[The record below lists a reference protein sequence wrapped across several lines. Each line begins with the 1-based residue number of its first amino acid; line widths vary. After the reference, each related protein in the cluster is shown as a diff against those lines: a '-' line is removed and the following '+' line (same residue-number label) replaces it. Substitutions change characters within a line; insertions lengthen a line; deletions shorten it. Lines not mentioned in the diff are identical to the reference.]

1 MSDSGSVVR
10 STRVAVIGGG
20 LAGIA
25 AAATLAREG
34 FQTTLYES
42 RKTLGGRAGS
52 YLDRQSGEEIDNC
65 QHVSMGCCT
74 NLQAFC
80 EMLGLEE
87 FFSEERELV
96 FIGPDNSQT
105 TFGESFLPAPFHLT
119 SSFKK
124 LPYLSW
130 KEKREFA
137 SGIRALSK
145 TDPAQ
150 LSGVSFESWLKQH
163 GQSDSVI
170 QRVWHVVLVSA
181 LSESI
186 SRIDA
191 RYAQKVF
198 FDGFLSNRQG
208 WRVLIP
214 NRSLAEIYSSAAR
227 ERMNEFGL
235 NVELNTRLDE
245 LQGNQKQVEVA
256 KFRNREQ
263 LVEADEFIL
272 AVPPHQIG
280 KLVSSEVA
288 SGLPVEQFEQIE
300 TAPITSVHLW
310 FDREITPMRHAVL
323 VDRVGQ
329 WLFNRQDLTEQAGDD
344 VHRYQVVVSDSRNFD
359 AKSSDEI
366 ISTVVD
372 ELKEIWPATK
382 SAKIVHSRVIT
393 ERRAV
398 FSAVPGIDSLR
409 PQQSTAVDNL
419 FLAGDWTQTGWP
431 ATMEGAV
438 RSGFLAAESLLR
450 KYGVDRSVVVDDLPV
465 SRLSRWIFGNS
476 PRRSS

>member
-1 MSDSGSVVR
+1 MSDSGSVAKN
-10 STRVAVIGGG
+10 TKVAVIGGG

-25 AAATLAREG
+25 AAAILAREG
-34 FQTTLYES
+34 FPTTLYES
-42 RKTLGGRAGS
+42 RKSLGGRAGS

-96 FIGPDNSQT
+96 FVGPENSQT

-119 SSFKK
+119 PSFMK

-130 KEKREFA
+130 AEKREFA

-150 LSGVSFESWLKQH
+150 LSGVSFEAWLKQN
-163 GQSDSVI
+163 GQSESVI

-186 SRIDA
+186 ARIDA
-191 RYAQKVF
+191 KYAQKVF
-198 FDGFLSNRQG
+198 FDGFLANRQG
-208 WRVLIP
+208 WRVLVP

-227 ERMNEFGL
+227 ERMHGFGL
-235 NVELNTRLDE
+235 NVELNTRLEE
-245 LQGNQKQVEVA
+245 LQGNQERICGA
-256 KFRNREQ
+256 RFRNCEQ
-263 LVEADEFIL
+263 LVEADDFVL
-272 AVPPHQIG
+272 AVPPHQVG

-288 SGLPVEQFEQIE
+288 SQLPIEQFEQIQ

-310 FDREITPMRHAVL
+310 FDREITPLRHSVL

-329 WLFNRQDLTEQAGDD
+329 WLFNRQDLTELAGDD
-344 VHRYQVVVSDSRNFD
+344 VHRYQVVVSDSRNFES
-359 AKSSDEI
+359 KTNEEVI
-366 ISTVVD
+366 NTVVD
-372 ELKEIWPATK
+372 ELKEIWPAAE
-382 SAKIVHSRVIT
+382 SATIVHARVIT

-409 PQQSTAVDNL
+409 PKQSTTIDNL

-450 KYGVDRSVVVDDLPV
+450 KYGLDRKVVVDDLPV

-476 PRRSS
+476 PRKSS